1 MRISKFILLMF
12 SAVFLTLTLSGCAG
26 HTIEEVRT
34 TWLTVVVVAV
44 FLGITAF
51 VTAFLFISRKTG
63 RQLEELVKKRTD
75 ELALQ
80 TTTLTTLFDSIPDL
94 IFTKNQKMNFLH
106 CNKAFLEHFGRNID
120 DIVGKSDEEAL
131 GISPDIAEGFN
142 KIDLKVIQEKRT
154 YALEEHIPHIDGSNP
169 LYETIKMPL
178 MLGDEVVGIMGIA
191 RDITKRKEMEHKI
204 TSSYEYSK
212 KLSDSLSKITKSPT
226 ISAGILKDAATAVAM
241 DGCNALNAHRIG
253 IWRYIESQNILE
265 SVSLYD
271 AHSGENT
278 SYERYDLSKSPE
290 YSRLLKSERVI
301 VMNDTVECKLI
312 TNTMTGYD
320 HLCAALDAPIRVDGK
335 LAGAVCIEQWSC
347 RDYPH
352 MREWEIEEQNFASSL
367 ADLMALAISGSERR
381 NARDAAETA
390 NQAKSAFLAHMSHE
404 IRTPM
409 NAILGVTELLMQNEK
424 LSPEIEE
431 GLNKIYSSCD
441 LLLGII
447 NDILDFSKI
456 EAGKLDLMP
465 NNYKVATM
473 INDAVHLNMMR
484 IESKPIEFKVD
495 IDENIPFRLIGDE
508 LRIKQIFNNL
518 LSNAFKYTDTG
529 FVTLSVKI
537 ESIPLLSY
545 LPDHSMRGQVK
556 WADNKKGI
564 TLVIS
569 VRDSGQGM
577 TKDQLE
583 KLFDEYARFNTTK
596 NISIEGT
603 GLGLAITQRLVNL
616 MGGDIHVESKPNKGS
631 MFTVRLPQELTD
643 SKEVLGK
650 ETVENFRQFKVG
662 FVSHKKRGQIVR
674 EPMPYGSI
682 LIVDDVETNLFVAVG
697 LMKLYK
703 LQIDT
708 VMSGQEAIDKI
719 KNGKVYDIIFM
730 DHMMPGMDGIET
742 TKRIR
747 ALKYAGPIVSLTA
760 NAVAGQADMF
770 LANGFDN
777 FISKPIDIR
786 QLNAVLNKYIR
797 DKQQPEVVEA
807 ARREEA
813 EALKEAEAAQSANEN
828 AANSSHFN
836 GRIPGI
842 NTTKGLLRYEGNVDT
857 YLKVLRSYAAS
868 VRSLLTSVQNITDS
882 GLNDTNLSLY
892 KINVH
897 GIKGTSLDIYAE
909 QIAKEAKD
917 LEKAA
922 EKGDIGFIKEHNNPF
937 VETAWKLVKDLEE
950 IFISMETEN
959 PKPKMDKP
967 DLDVLKKLQSAC
979 KEYDIGAADEAMA
992 QLDKYQYENDDGLVD
1007 WIQKNMDM
1015 MNLKD
1020 IAEKL
1025 SYLDN

>member
-1 MRISKFILLMF
+1 MRIVKTIFLVFTAIL
-12 SAVFLTLTLSGCAG
+12 SIVILSSCAG
-26 HTIEEVRT
+26 HTVEENRIT
-34 TWLTVVVVAV
+34 MLTIGVIVVFFGV
-44 FLGITAF
+44 TAF
-51 VTAFLFISRKTG
+51 VIAFLLISRRTG

-94 IFTKNQKMNFLH
+94 IFTKNHKLNFLH
-106 CNKAFLEHFGRNID
+106 CNKAFLEHFGKDID
-120 DIVGKSDEEAL
+120 DLVGKSDVEAL
-131 GISPDIAEGFN
+131 DLSADVAEGFN
-142 KIDLKVIQEKRT
+142 KIDTKVIQEKRT
-154 YALEEHIPHIDGSNP
+154 YALEEHIPRIDGTNP

-178 MLGDEVVGIMGIA
+178 MLGDKVIGILGIA

-226 ISAGILKDAATAVAM
+226 ISAGILKDAAVAVAM

-253 IWRYIESQNILE
+253 IWRYIENQNILE
-265 SVSLYD
+265 SITLYD

-278 SYERYDLSKSPE
+278 SYEKYDLSRSPE
-290 YSRLLKSERVI
+290 YARLLKSERVI
-301 VMNDTVECKLI
+301 VMNNTLECKLI
-312 TNTMTGYD
+312 TSTFGGYD

-335 LAGAVCIEQWSC
+335 LAGVVCIEQWSC
-347 RDYPH
+347 RDYPN
-352 MREWEIEEQNFASSL
+352 MREWVIEEQNFASSL

-409 NAILGVTELLMQNEK
+409 NAILGVTELLMQDEK
-424 LSPEIEE
+424 ISPEIEE

-465 NNYKVATM
+465 NNYKVASM

-495 IDENIPFRLIGDE
+495 IDEKIPFRLIGDE
-508 LRIKQIFNNL
+508 LRIKQILNNL

-529 FVTLSVKI
+529 SVTLSVKV

-545 LPDHSMRGQVK
+545 LPEHSMRGQVK
-556 WADNKKGI
+556 WPDNKKGI
-564 TLVIS
+564 TLV
-569 VRDSGQGM
+569 VGVQDTGQGM

-583 KLFDEYARFNTTK
+583 KLFDEYSRFNTAK

-603 GLGLAITQRLVNL
+603 GLGLSITQRLVNL
-616 MGGDIHVESKPNKGS
+616 MGGDIQVESRPGKGS
-631 MFTVRLPQELTD
+631 LFTVRLPQELTE

-650 ETVENFRQFKVG
+650 ETVDNFRQFKVG

-674 EPMPYGSI
+674 EPMPYGNI

-703 LQIDT
+703 LRIDT
-708 VMSGQEAIDKI
+708 VMSGPEAIEKI
-719 KNGKVYDIIFM
+719 KNGAKYDIIFM
-730 DHMMPGMDGIET
+730 DHMMPVMDGIET

-747 ALKYAGPIVSLTA
+747 ALNYTDPIVSLTA
-760 NAVAGQADMF
+760 NAVAGQSDMF
-770 LANGFDN
+770 LENGFDN

-797 DKQQPEVVEA
+797 DKQPPEVIEE

-813 EALKEAEAAQSANEN
+813 EAQQEAEEESANEN
-828 AANSSHFN
+828 IKNTGGFT
-836 GRIPGI
+836 GKIPGI

-882 GLNDTNLSLY
+882 GLNETNLSLY

-909 QIAKEAKD
+909 QVAKEAKD
-917 LEKAA
+917 LERAA
-922 EKGDIGFIKEHNNPF
+922 EKGDISFISEHNNPF
-937 VETAWKLVKDLEE
+937 IEAAWKLVNDLEE
-950 IFISMETEN
+950 IFSSMDTDN

-967 DLDVLKKLQSAC
+967 AKDVLKQLQGAC
-979 KEYDIGAADEAMA
+979 KDYDIGAADEAMA
-992 QLDKYQYENDDGLVD
+992 LLDKYQYVNDDSLVD
-1007 WIQKNMDM
+1007 WIRKNMDM

-1025 SYLDN
+1025 SYLDK